1 MEYDVMHALQP
12 VAGEPER
19 GEDAE
24 VSGYIIIVGGSPSF
38 YSLAANPPMF
48 SLRSP
53 ALYSAPR
60 FGVVTFGPTP
70 DG

>member
-1 MEYDVMHALQP
+1 MEYDVIHALQRP
-12 VAGEPER
+12 PEGSGSDEEP
-19 GEDAE
+19 E
-24 VSGYIIIVGGSPSF
+24 VSGYIIIVGGAQPF
-38 YSLAANPPMF
+38 HALATDPLLF

-60 FGVVTFGPTP
+60 FGPINFGPAP